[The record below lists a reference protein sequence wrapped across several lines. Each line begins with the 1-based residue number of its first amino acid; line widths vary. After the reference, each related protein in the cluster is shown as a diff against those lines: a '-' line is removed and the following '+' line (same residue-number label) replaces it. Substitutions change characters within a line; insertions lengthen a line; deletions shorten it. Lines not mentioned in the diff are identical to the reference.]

1 MNAVGLPLPSPG
13 ELKQVHEDKSA
24 AFRMWEYSS
33 VETCTCRS
41 LEGGGGVA
49 AHMIGTQHANESVF
63 SKLKLKL
70 KHTEMN
76 LRLSSHFVAGPSK
89 NRSSPE

>member
-41 LEGGGGVA
+41 LGGGVA
-49 AHMIGTQHANESVF
+49 
-63 SKLKLKL
+63 
-70 KHTEMN
+70 
-76 LRLSSHFVAGPSK
+76 SSHDWHTAHKRISVLKTKTKTKHEFKTQFPLCGRAK
-89 NRSSPE
+89 